1 MDVDTGADL
10 GPCANL
16 AALTHGQH
24 ASTGGCEQRR
34 ARGRA
39 RPGRD
44 QGVIEKLSSGSP
56 ASFQREGPVLT
67 RAAHTSKSA
76 VRLLAC

>member
-1 MDVDTGADL
+1 MDIDTGADL

-34 ARGRA
+34 ARGHRV
-39 RPGRD
+39 RG
-44 QGVIEKLSSGSP
+44 QEEVLKL
-56 ASFQREGPVLT
+56 
-67 RAAHTSKSA
+67 
-76 VRLLAC
+76 